1 MLLPAAIDDFF
12 WTAYNSK
19 KYISFHLMYNTH
31 LQFNKCR
38 ARDKEERYLQI
49 KIFTQKS
56 QIEISQILFK
66 PTNKKYL

>member
-1 MLLPAAIDDFF
+1 
-12 WTAYNSK
+12 
-19 KYISFHLMYNTH
+19 MYNTH